1 MSSETSSSLTVVREE
16 LSDVRESPTR
26 WVFLVGSRPVVG
38 VGLFVVFLVIFY
50 ALWALGYVTLQNKT
64 AMQYILSSLISGN
77 LTLVTL
83 VISINQVI
91 ISRQLN
97 SPGELREDI
106 KNVNEFR
113 ERVFDPDQ
121 VDVVPVTP
129 SDFLKLL
136 LESIRR
142 DLQRLGGLT
151 ARADDDE
158 LREDTDEL
166 VSGIT
171 EHVDRVIRLIEGSG
185 SGTFDT
191 LSALLTTNYADRIY
205 QIRRL
210 KSKHRESLSDETEEY
225 VDDIVSTLQQLDV
238 ARQYFKTLYI
248 QTELAYISR
257 VLLYA
262 GVIAELVLVSTL
274 LVLTASGPNLPQV
287 LPPVVAPL
295 VAAIGLLPLA
305 VLFSYAIRL
314 AVVSQ
319 RTIAITP
326 FTTPEQ
332 EEELNL

>member
-1 MSSETSSSLTVVREE
+1 MSSDISSAFTAVREE
-16 LSDVRESPTR
+16 LLDLHESPTR

-38 VGLFVVFLVIFY
+38 VGLFVVFLVVFY
-50 ALWALGYVTLQNKT
+50 ALWAFGYVTLQNKT

-106 KNVNEFR
+106 QNVNEFR
-113 ERVFDPDQ
+113 ERAFDPDQ

-151 ARADDDE
+151 ARADDDQ

-171 EHVDRVIRLIEGSG
+171 DHVDEVIRLIEGTG

-205 QIRRL
+205 QMRRL
-210 KSKHRESLSDETEEY
+210 KSKHRDALSEETEEY

-262 GVIAELVLVSTL
+262 GVVAELVLVSTL
-274 LVLTASGPNLPQV
+274 LTLTASGPNLPNV

>member
-1 MSSETSSSLTVVREE
+1 MSSVISSTFTAVLEE
-16 LSDVRESPTR
+16 LSDIRESPAR
-26 WVFLVGSRPVVG
+26 WVFLVGSRPIVG
-38 VGLFVVFLVIFY
+38 FGLFIVFLTVFY
-50 ALWALGYVTLQNKT
+50 ALWFFDYVTLQNTT

-77 LTLVTL
+77 LTVVTL

-91 ISRQLN
+91 ISRQLG

-113 ERVFDPDQ
+113 ESAFDPEQ

-142 DLQRLGGLT
+142 DVQRLGGLT
-151 ARADDDE
+151 AQTE
-158 LREDTDEL
+158 TEQLHEDTDEL
-166 VSGIT
+166 VTDIT
-171 EHVDRVIRLIEGSG
+171 QHVDRVIRLIEGTG

-205 QIRRL
+205 QMRRL
-210 KSKHRESLSDETEEY
+210 KSTHRDAMSEETKESIDG
-225 VDDIVSTLQQLDV
+225 IISTLQQLDV

-248 QTELAYISR
+248 QTELSYISR

-262 GVIAELVLVSTL
+262 GIIAELVLVSTL
-274 LVLTASGPNLPQV
+274 LALTASGPAVAQILPS
-287 LPPVVAPL
+287 VVAPL

-332 EEELNL
+332 EEELNF

>member
-1 MSSETSSSLTVVREE
+1 MSSETSSTLTIAREE
-16 LSDVRESPTR
+16 FSDVRESPAR

-38 VGLFVVFLVIFY
+38 VGLFVVFLVVFY
-50 ALWALGYVTLQNKT
+50 ALWVFGYVTLQNKT

-106 KNVNEFR
+106 ENVNEFR
-113 ERVFDPDQ
+113 ERVFDPEQ

-171 EHVDRVIRLIEGSG
+171 DHVDRVIRLIEGSG

-210 KSKHRESLSDETEEY
+210 KSKHQESLSEETEEY

-274 LVLTASGPNLPQV
+274 LALTASGPNLPQV

-295 VAAIGLLPLA
+295 VAAVGLLPLA